1 MVARDAR
8 AAAFAATL
16 CSASLLAHQVAANAT
31 RDALFL
37 SSYAVTDL
45 PRMVVVAAVFSVI
58 VVFGTSRLLVRF
70 SPARF
75 VPAAFVLS
83 AFALVGQYAIARR
96 LPEIAAV
103 VFYLHTIAFGSVLTS
118 GFWSLVNERFDP
130 RSAKR
135 LIGRIAACGTLGAVA
150 GGIAAERVGAF
161 ASLETMFFVLAALH
175 LLCAYLVRGIEGDRP
190 SPKSKPSGK
199 APSGM
204 HALLSSRYLMGI
216 ALLVLLVTVSATL
229 LDYVL
234 KSRASAAYTS
244 GEDLMRFF
252 AAYYA
257 GLGFVSFVVQ
267 STASGPALDKL
278 GLGKTAAL
286 LPVFVI
292 AGAAVALLMPGL
304 VAASIARAADRV
316 TRTSLYRSAYELLY
330 TPIAPAT
337 KRATKSIID
346 VLCDRLGDAVGGAVI
361 AVVLALVAARAEHVL
376 LIVVIVMAA
385 IAAVVAVQLQ
395 RGYVRALE
403 KSLVAFG
410 PNVGQ
415 AAAGPQTQALARVM
429 QRTEHLIFD
438 REQGTFYPRDP
449 EQLLAGLSLSR
460 EIGASRLGTLART
473 ITPEVAEVDPAE
485 VRRAALESRD
495 AGRVKEALR
504 QGTLP
509 PELVGRVTEL
519 LAWDEVLPHALKALA
534 ATVDRDLEAHRAT
547 LLDKETDFTIRRRL
561 PRVLA
566 RAEDRGATEVLVA
579 ALADPRFEVR
589 YQAGRALSRLSKR
602 GVHTNAE
609 RVIAAVR
616 REASLGRE
624 VWVSQ
629 RVIDERPEGEGDLTD
644 RILEDRANRSM
655 EHVFRLL
662 SLVLPREP
670 LEVAFFGLG
679 NEDVEIRGTALEYLD
694 SVLPEDLR
702 AELWPFLDDEAQWT
716 APPSRSK
723 EAIVDDLMKS
733 RPSIL
738 MKLEDLKDE

>member
-16 CSASLLAHQVAANAT
+16 CSGALLAHQVAANAT

-37 SSYAVTDL
+37 SSYDVTDL
-45 PRMVVVAAVFSVI
+45 PRMVVAAAVFSVV
-58 VVFGTSRLLVRF
+58 VVFGSSRLLVRF

-75 VPAAFVLS
+75 VPAAFVVS
-83 AFALVGQYAIARR
+83 AIALIGQWAIAERFK
-96 LPEIAAV
+96 EIAAI

-135 LIGRIAACGTLGAVA
+135 LIGRIASGGTLGAVA
-150 GGIAAERVGAF
+150 GGIAAERVGAV

-175 LLCAYLVRGIEGDRP
+175 LLCAYLVRGIESDRP
-190 SPKSKPSGK
+190 APSGK
-199 APSGM
+199 PTGNAPSGLA
-204 HALLSSRYLMGI
+204 ALMSSRYLTGI

-234 KSRASAAYTS
+234 KSRASAAYDS
-244 GEDLMRFF
+244 GEALMRFF

-257 GLGFVSFVVQ
+257 GLGLVSFVVQ

-286 LPVFVI
+286 LPAFVI
-292 AGAAVALLMPGL
+292 GGAVVALLMPGL

-361 AVVLALVAARAEHVL
+361 AVVLAVVVTRAEQVL
-376 LIVVIVMAA
+376 LIVVIVMAS
-385 IAAVVAVQLQ
+385 IALVVAVQLQ

-403 KSLVAFG
+403 KSLVALG
-410 PNVGQ
+410 PNVAQ
-415 AAAGPQTQALARVM
+415 PAAGAQTQALARVM

-438 REQGTFYPRDP
+438 REQGTYFPQDP

-460 EIGASRLGTLART
+460 EIGASRLGILART
-473 ITPEVAEVDPAE
+473 LAPAVEDPEEA
-485 VRRAALESRD
+485 RRAALASHD
-495 AGRVKEALR
+495 ATRVKDALGK
-504 QGTLP
+504 GTLAP
-509 PELVGRVTEL
+509 DAVPRATEL
-519 LAWDEVLPHALKALA
+519 LAWDDVLPQALKALA
-534 ATVDRDLEAHRAT
+534 RTVDRDLEAHEKT
-547 LLDKETDFTIRRRL
+547 LLDPDTEFTIRRRL

-566 RAEDRGATEVLVA
+566 RAEDPRVVEILVA

-589 YQAGRALSRLSKR
+589 YQTGRALSRLSKR
-602 GVHTNAE
+602 GVKSDRE
-609 RVIAAVR
+609 KVIEAVR
-616 REASLGRE
+616 REAGLGRE

-629 RVIDERPEGEGDLTD
+629 RVIDERSEGEGDLTD

-679 NEDVEIRGTALEYLD
+679 NEDLEIRGTALEYLD

-723 EAIVDDLMKS
+723 ESIVDDLMKS

-738 MKLEDLKDE
+738 VKLEDLKD

>member
-1 MVARDAR
+1 VVARDHR

-16 CSASLLAHQVAANAT
+16 CAGSLLAHQVAANAT

-37 SSYAVTDL
+37 SSFDVTDL

-58 VVFGTSRLLVRF
+58 VVFATSRLLVKL

-83 AFALVGQYAIARR
+83 AAALIGEWAIARR
-96 LPEIAAV
+96 APHIASV

-130 RSAKR
+130 RSAKK
-135 LIGRIAACGTLGAVA
+135 LIGRIASGGTLGAVA
-150 GGIAAERVGAF
+150 GGLCAERVGAF
-161 ASLETMFFVLAALH
+161 ADLETMFFVLAALH
-175 LLCAYLVRGIEGDRP
+175 LLCAYLVRGVEGDRRP
-190 SPKSKPSGK
+190 PPAKSEEA
-199 APSGM
+199 APSGLAVLM
-204 HALLSSRYLMGI
+204 ASNYLKQI

-234 KSRASAAYTS
+234 KSRASEAYAS

-267 STASGPALDKL
+267 STASAKALDKL
-278 GLGKTAAL
+278 GLGKTAAM
-286 LPVFVI
+286 LPAFVI
-292 AGAAVALLMPGL
+292 AGTAVAMVFPSLVGAAV
-304 VAASIARAADRV
+304 ARAADRV

-330 TPIAPAT
+330 TPIPPAV

-361 AVVLALVAARAEHVL
+361 SVVLALVATRAEHVL
-376 LIVVIVMAA
+376 LIVVAVMAA
-385 IAAVVAVQLQ
+385 VALVVAIRLQ
-395 RGYVRALE
+395 RGYVDALE
-403 KSLVAFG
+403 RSLVALG
-410 PNVGQ
+410 PNVAQ
-415 AAAGPQTQALARVM
+415 AAAGPRTQALARVM

-438 REQGTFYPRDP
+438 REQGTFYPREP
-449 EQLLAGLSLSR
+449 EQLLAGLSLSMD
-460 EIGASRLGTLART
+460 IGASRLGTLART
-473 ITPEVAEVDPAE
+473 LAPDVVTIDPVQARAEMFS
-485 VRRAALESRD
+485 SRD
-495 AGRVKEALR
+495 AQQVKAALKSS
-504 QGTLP
+504 TLEEP
-509 PELVGRVTEL
+509 LIERVTEL
-519 LAWDEVLPHALKALA
+519 LAWDDVLPQALKALCR
-534 ATVDRDLEAHRAT
+534 TVDRDLDVHAKA
-547 LLDKETDFTIRRRL
+547 LLDPETDFTIRRRL

-566 RAEDRGATEVLVA
+566 AAKDPRAARCLLD

-589 YQAGRALSRLSKR
+589 YQVGRALSRLSKA
-602 GVHTNAE
+602 GMAVEPA

-616 REASLGRE
+616 HEASLGKE
-624 VWVSQ
+624 VWASQ
-629 RVIDERPEGEGDLTD
+629 RVIDERPEGEADLTD

-670 LEVAFFGLG
+670 LEVAFAGLT
-679 NEDVEIRGTALEYLD
+679 DADQEIRGTALEYLD

-702 AELWPFLDDEAQWT
+702 ADLWPFLDDEAQWSPT
-716 APPSRSK
+716 AGRSRES
-723 EAIVDDLMKS
+723 IVDELMKS

-738 MKLEDLKDE
+738 TRLEDLE